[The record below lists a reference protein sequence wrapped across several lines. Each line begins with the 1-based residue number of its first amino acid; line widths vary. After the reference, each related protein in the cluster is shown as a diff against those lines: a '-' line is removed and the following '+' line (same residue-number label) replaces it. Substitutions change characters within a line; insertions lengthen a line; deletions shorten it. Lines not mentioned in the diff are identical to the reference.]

1 MIKELRKYLNNKK
14 IKAGADYCE
23 QVLGTN
29 TAVHKFAQF
38 WNDNHENMDVV
49 FAATQHEWKT
59 GTGYTSEELR
69 AFMEGLAAY
78 EYFFQKCSQEVET
91 ARQLQESPKA

>member
-1 MIKELRKYLNNKK
+1 MLKELRKYLNNKK
-14 IKAGADYCE
+14 VKADARYCE

-38 WNDNHENMDVV
+38 WNDNHEDMDVI

-59 GTGYTSEELR
+59 ETGYTSEELR
-69 AFMEGLAAY
+69 AFMEGLAIY
-78 EYFFQKCSQEVET
+78 EYFFQKCSIEVET
-91 ARQLQESPKA
+91 ERQIQESPQV